1 MATSLTYN
9 SQGIYDLNQVIME
22 VVLGKLGQTGT
33 KMSC

>member
-22 VVLGKLGQTGT
+22 VVLGKLDKQGQ
-33 KMSC
+33 K